1 MLKSFYVD
9 GQSWLHRTPVRPK
22 LVALFIAGIVLIPL
36 KSVALLGLAFALA
49 LGLYA
54 SVGLPVREA
63 LSRLSS
69 MVILILLVAVLVW
82 ATESAM
88 MAVAVFLRL
97 LALVLL
103 AASVTATTTINAFM
117 EEITRLLIPLERI
130 GLVNAADI
138 SLAFGL
144 VLRFVPE
151 VAARYQAIR
160 DAHTARGLK
169 MQPLTV
175 LGPLIILTL
184 KDAETIALAIDAR
197 GFRRS

>member
-9 GQSWLHRTPVRPK
+9 GQSWLHRTPVRLK
-22 LVALFIAGIVLIPL
+22 LVALFIAGIVLVPL
-36 KSVALLGLAFALA
+36 KSVALLGLAFTLA

-54 SVGLPVREA
+54 SVGLPLKEA

>member
-36 KSVALLGLAFALA
+36 KSVPLLGLAFALA

-88 MAVAVFLRL
+88 MAVAVFSRL

-117 EEITRLLIPLERI
+117 EEITRLLTPLERI